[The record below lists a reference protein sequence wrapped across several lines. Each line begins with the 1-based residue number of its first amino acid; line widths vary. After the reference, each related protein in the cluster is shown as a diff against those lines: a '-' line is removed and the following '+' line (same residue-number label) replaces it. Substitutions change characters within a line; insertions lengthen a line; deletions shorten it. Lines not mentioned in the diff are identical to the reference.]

1 MSWIPPTTRHVP
13 WVFQIGVFLFQT
25 KRVPR
30 TLQRVMGNLFRI
42 PITPTAKKNIYSL
55 VTTESCVFVIFFV
68 EGKCWSF
75 FFRTCLFS
83 FGNLRPQQK
92 IGGKMIFPNIHLQ
105 VQCNEALSICGEVQA
120 QFAYAPLA
128 TNYELFWDAGTGSL
142 PDILVYT
149 GSLPSADIAISSQTC
164 YQFRVRGTTSD
175 GMSDFGEIRSV
186 SLSMLAA
193 PSGLKIQEIRGGAVT
208 LSWDEIISSCVG
220 WYEVEIFNVAFGYT
234 WILKSGLP
242 EIRVDD
248 LDTLDLYNFS
258 VRLCDIATCTPFS
271 SMVSVVPS
279 EQPLGPTTPY
289 ALQYENGLVTITW
302 SSFETNVSEIP
313 EPFIQEF
320 QIFTAN
326 LQEGPYFY
334 LTSISSNQEP
344 LATFACNE
352 TIFIQ
357 VVAIVSSTWSS
368 AITTATSPPGH
379 VVCAA
384 LPVAPP
390 APTATVRRVAYQ
402 RDEPSL
408 FEVTVELTL
417 MNQVAEILQLHSGF
431 ELELV
436 RKNDNQILEQVGRV
450 GGCLFCWEIFWGEK
464 SGIFFGGKD
473 GDGVLNVGWLN
484 LF

>member
-1 MSWIPPTTRHVP
+1 
-13 WVFQIGVFLFQT
+13 
-25 KRVPR
+25 
-30 TLQRVMGNLFRI
+30 
-42 PITPTAKKNIYSL
+42 
-55 VTTESCVFVIFFV
+55 
-68 EGKCWSF
+68 
-75 FFRTCLFS
+75 
-83 FGNLRPQQK
+83 
-92 IGGKMIFPNIHLQ
+92 MIFPNIHLQ